1 MSAIRGASETCDQ
14 AVYRNTAREQMSEA
28 TKKCADYANH
38 MAKTQKQVV
47 GKKGEDLACTY
58 LSGQGFEIVDRNYL
72 KPWGEIDIV
81 AQKAKKLYFV
91 EVKSV
96 SADLSV
102 TRETLLRQGYAGQAP
117 KDHYRPED
125 NVHPQKLERMRKVIQ
140 TYLFSKYGDR
150 EVDWQF
156 DVVTVYLDYTLK
168 KARVERLEN
177 VIL

>member
-1 MSAIRGASETCDQ
+1 MP
-14 AVYRNTAREQMSEA
+14 
-28 TKKCADYANH
+28 
-38 MAKTQKQVV
+38 KTEKQKV

-58 LSGQGFEIVDRNYL
+58 LSDKGFEVIDRNYL

-81 AQKAKKLYFV
+81 AKKAKRLYFI

-102 TRETLLRQGYAGQAP
+102 TRETSQDQ
-117 KDHYRPED
+117 YRPED
-125 NVHPQKLERMRKVIQ
+125 NVHPAKLERMRKVIQ
-140 TYLFSKYGDR
+140 TYLFEKYGDR

-156 DVVTVYLDYTLK
+156 DVMTVYLDYVLK
-168 KARVERLEN
+168 KAKVERLEN

>member
-1 MSAIRGASETCDQ
+1 MS
-14 AVYRNTAREQMSEA
+14 
-28 TKKCADYANH
+28 
-38 MAKTQKQVV
+38 KTQKQIV

-58 LSGQGFEIVDRNYL
+58 LSKRGFEIIDRNYL

-81 AQKAKKLYFV
+81 AKKAKKLYFV

-102 TRETLLRQGYAGQAP
+102 TRETLLRSSFTNTLRKDKQGYAGQATQ
-117 KDHYRPED
+117 DQYRPED
-125 NVHPQKLERMRKVIQ
+125 NVHPAKLERMRKVIQ
-140 TYLFSKYGDR
+140 TYLFSKFGDR

-156 DVVTVYLDYTLK
+156 DVVTVHLDYTLK
-168 KARVERLEN
+168 KAKIERLEN

>member
-1 MSAIRGASETCDQ
+1 MP
-14 AVYRNTAREQMSEA
+14 
-28 TKKCADYANH
+28 
-38 MAKTQKQVV
+38 KTHKQVV

-58 LSGQGFEIVDRNYL
+58 LSEQGFEIIARNYL

-102 TRETLLRQGYAGQAP
+102 TRETLLSQGYSGQATQ
-117 KDHYRPED
+117 DQYRPED
-125 NVHPQKLERMRKVIQ
+125 NVHPAKLERMRKVIQ

>member
-1 MSAIRGASETCDQ
+1 MPQTE
-14 AVYRNTAREQMSEA
+14 
-28 TKKCADYANH
+28 K
-38 MAKTQKQVV
+38 QKV

-58 LSGQGFEIVDRNYL
+58 LSEKGFEIIDRNYL
-72 KPWGEIDIV
+72 RPWGEIDIV
-81 AQKAKKLYFV
+81 AKKAKKLYFI

-96 SADLSV
+96 SANLSV
-102 TRETLLRQGYAGQAP
+102 TRETLLRISAGASNYAGQAP
-117 KDHYRPED
+117 NDHYRPED
-125 NVHPQKLERMRKVIQ
+125 NVHPKKLERMRKVIQ

-168 KARVERLEN
+168 KAKVERLEN